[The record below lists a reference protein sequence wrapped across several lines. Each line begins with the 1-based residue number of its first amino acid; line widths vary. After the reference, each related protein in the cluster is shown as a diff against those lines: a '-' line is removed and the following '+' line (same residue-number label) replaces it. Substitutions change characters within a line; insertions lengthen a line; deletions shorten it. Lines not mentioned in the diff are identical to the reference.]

1 MLIYII
7 RHGEAH
13 NDSHTGLDRD
23 RKLTELG
30 HRQAQAAGVYLAGLG
45 HESLMVIAS
54 PYMRAQETGSQVCGE
69 LDLALHTDD
78 RLGADRGLT
87 EMLAVV
93 EEHRDQEA
101 VAIVS
106 HMPTVGMFASALT
119 DGVAGTPGGLW
130 TGQVVSVRVD
140 RENLIGTGEVVDR
153 YRLES

>member
-30 HRQAQAAGVYLAGLG
+30 HQQARAAGAYLVGLG
-45 HESLMVIAS
+45 HESLLVIAS
-54 PYMRAQETGSQVCGE
+54 SYIRAQETGSRVCGE

-87 EMLAVV
+87 EMVAVAQKYA
-93 EEHRDQEA
+93 DQEA
-101 VAIVS
+101 IAIVS
-106 HMPTVGMFASALT
+106 HMPTVGMFESTLI
-119 DGVAGTPGGLW
+119 DGVAGRPGGLW
-130 TGQVVSVRVD
+130 TGQVVAVRVD